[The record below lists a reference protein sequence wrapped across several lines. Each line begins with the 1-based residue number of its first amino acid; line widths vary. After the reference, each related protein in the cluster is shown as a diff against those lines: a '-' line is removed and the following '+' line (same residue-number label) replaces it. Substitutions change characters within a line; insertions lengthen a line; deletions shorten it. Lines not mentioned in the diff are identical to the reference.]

1 MPTESVSD
9 NDRLIAVL
17 QTCFS
22 ELIKKQEDQG
32 DRLHRAME
40 ALKTQVPATDKKT
53 SFWNSYMKLTDEHDK
68 EFQQKY
74 STDLDKA
81 LIFAGLF
88 SAVSSAFII
97 QIQPQLMVSNPS
109 TIILVAQCMLYI
121 SLLTTLLAAL
131 LAVLGKQWIM
141 YYQAAGSRG
150 TIEKRGL
157 ERQRK
162 LDGVV
167 KWKFDALLQMF
178 PLLLQLALLLFST
191 SLAIYLWT
199 IHHSIVILV
208 MVLTSFG
215 FAAYFFLLLSAII
228 FPDCPFQTP
237 LAPFLVHIISP
248 CLRPLQPILR
258 KLQRAIWDV
267 QSSFTRFSDTENHLL
282 PRFVSNILPSKP
294 IQPELTD
301 IYPPTSFS
309 PASPAVPAILWVL
322 GTSTDPIMISTA
334 AEMAAPF
341 L

>member
-1 MPTESVSD
+1 MPIESIPVSD

-53 SFWNSYMKLTDEHDK
+53 SFWNSYMKLADEHDK

-74 STDLDKA
+74 STDLDTA

-97 QIQPQLMVSNPS
+97 QIQPQLMVSNPL
-109 TIILVAQCMLYI
+109 TIILVAQSMLYI

-150 TIEKRGL
+150 TIEERGL

-162 LDGVV
+162 LDGMV

-199 IHHSIVILV
+199 IHHSIAILV
-208 MVLTSFG
+208 MALTSLG

-237 LAPFLVHIISP
+237 LAPFLIHIISP
-248 CLRPLQPILR
+248 CLRTLQPILH
-258 KLQRAIWDV
+258 KLQRAIWNV

-282 PRFVSNILPSKP
+282 PRFVTNICLPNP
-294 IQPELTD
+294 
-301 IYPPTSFS
+301 FS
-309 PASPAVPAILWVL
+309 PNDGHISSYLFLTGITRGTRHSWVL
-322 GTSTDPIMISTA
+322 GPRPTPK
-334 AEMAAPF
+334 
-341 L
+341 